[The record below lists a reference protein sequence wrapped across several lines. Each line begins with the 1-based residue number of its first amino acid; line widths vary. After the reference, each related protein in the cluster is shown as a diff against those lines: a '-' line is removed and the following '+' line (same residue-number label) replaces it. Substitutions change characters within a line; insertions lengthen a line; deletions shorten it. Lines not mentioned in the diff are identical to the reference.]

1 MAELIYKT
9 VGSINACIQ
18 GVSIS
23 QIIYTGPT
31 QIMFLGK
38 LREKLTKKNQLAK
51 VLEFEASYNALP
63 PASSDVKSS

>member
-1 MAELIYKT
+1 MAKLIYKT
-9 VGSINACIQ
+9 VGSTNACIQ

-38 LREKLTKKNQLAK
+38 LREKLNKKFRWQRIWN
-51 VLEFEASYNALP
+51 LEQVITPYLP
-63 PASSDVKSS
+63 QAAM

>member
-9 VGSINACIQ
+9 VRSINACIQ

-38 LREKLTKKNQLAK
+38 LREKLTKKN
-51 VLEFEASYNALP
+51 
-63 PASSDVKSS
+63 

>member
-1 MAELIYKT
+1 MAKLIYKT
-9 VGSINACIQ
+9 VGSTNACIQ

-38 LREKLTKKNQLAK
+38 LREKLTKKISWQMIWN
-51 VLEFEASYNALP
+51 LEQVIMPCLP
-63 PASSDVKSS
+63 QAAT

>member
-1 MAELIYKT
+1 MAKLIYKT
-9 VGSINACIQ
+9 VGSTNACIQ

-38 LREKLTKKNQLAK
+38 LREKLTKKKSAGK
-51 VLEFEASYNALP
+51 GFGI
-63 PASSDVKSS
+63 SSKL

>member
-1 MAELIYKT
+1 MAKLIYKT
-9 VGSINACIQ
+9 VGSTNACIQ

-38 LREKLTKKNQLAK
+38 LREKLNKKFRWQMIWN
-51 VLEFEASYNALP
+51 LEQVIMPCLQQAAT
-63 PASSDVKSS
+63 

>member
-1 MAELIYKT
+1 MAKLIYKT
-9 VGSINACIQ
+9 VGSTNACIQ

-38 LREKLTKKNQLAK
+38 LREKLNKKFRWQMIWN
-51 VLEFEASYNALP
+51 LEQVIMPCLP
-63 PASSDVKSS
+63 QAAT